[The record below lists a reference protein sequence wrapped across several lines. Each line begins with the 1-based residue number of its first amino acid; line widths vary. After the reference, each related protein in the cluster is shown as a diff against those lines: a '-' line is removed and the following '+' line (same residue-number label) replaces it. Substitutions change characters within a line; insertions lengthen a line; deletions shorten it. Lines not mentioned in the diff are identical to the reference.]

1 MFETCRHLFFISL
14 NDDDRIQNATYS
26 IYFENLS
33 KIFFFSES
41 IIEELYKQEVL
52 SNEILT

>member
-1 MFETCRHLFFISL
+1 MFETCRHLFISL

-41 IIEELYKQEVL
+41 IIEKLYKQEVL